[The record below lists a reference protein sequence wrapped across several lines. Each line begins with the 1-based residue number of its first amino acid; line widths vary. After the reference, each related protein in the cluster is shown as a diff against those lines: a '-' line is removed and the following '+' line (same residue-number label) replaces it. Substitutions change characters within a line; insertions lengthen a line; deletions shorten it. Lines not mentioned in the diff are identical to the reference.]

1 MDRRASTGAMGPA
14 RSAPCSLPRAAGR
27 QARSRVRWLLRAKC
41 EVRVLD
47 IFQRLPDLAVSNV
60 VHGL

>member
-1 MDRRASTGAMGPA
+1 
-14 RSAPCSLPRAAGR
+14 
-27 QARSRVRWLLRAKC
+27 VRWLLRAKC